1 MTGHCTQVFLLK
13 AAVAFYKFV
22 VKKDVQKHFHLI
34 GAACPSIK
42 NFSVLPC
49 RRCPATLPDVLSP
62 DASR

>member
-1 MTGHCTQVFLLK
+1 LLK